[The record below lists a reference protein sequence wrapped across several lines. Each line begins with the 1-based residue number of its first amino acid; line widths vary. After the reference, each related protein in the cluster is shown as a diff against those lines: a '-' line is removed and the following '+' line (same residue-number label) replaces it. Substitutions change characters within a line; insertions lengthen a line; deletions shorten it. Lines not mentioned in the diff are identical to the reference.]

1 MKTFDFTGI
10 QANLGIINEMLNEEV
25 CDLIPSELK
34 PGDKVRFTMGE
45 ISVTGFFRY
54 WRLSMNHF
62 NGQIYIVFH
71 LSKVKKD
78 GTESKVNEY
87 FASYNGKPFTMEIL
101 E

>member
-10 QANLGIINEMLNEEV
+10 QANMRIINEMLQKDV
-25 CDLIPSELK
+25 CELIPSELK
-34 PGDKVRFTMGE
+34 LGDKVRFTMGE
-45 ISVTGFFRY
+45 SSVTGFFRY

-62 NGQIYIVFH
+62 NGQIYIVFY

-87 FASYNGKPFTMEIL
+87 FASYNGEPYTMEIL